1 MSASS
6 ADLLHLRLATA
17 ADEPFLLTMLFY
29 AAHAHDEP
37 GATPEH
43 VRANPSLARYVVGY
57 GAPGDL
63 GIVAEDGPG
72 GTPLGA
78 AWVRILAGENRAYGW
93 VDDAIPE
100 LAIAVAPEVTG
111 RGIGGRMLEELLS
124 ASTRALP
131 RRIAERSARQ
141 RGAASLLADRVHG
154 GAGSDEP
161 GRRSVRHDG
170 AALRRVALRGLGAR
184 RLKSRFV
191 IFDHEPLI

>member
-100 LAIAVAPEVTG
+100 LAIAVAPEATG
-111 RGIGGRMLEELLS
+111 RGIGGRMLEELL
-124 ASTRALP
+124 TRA
-131 RRIAERSARQ
+131 RARYP
-141 RGAASLLADRVHG
+141 GVSL
-154 GAGSDEP
+154 
-161 GRRSVRHDG
+161 SVRRDN
-170 AALRRVALRGLGAR
+170 AAR
-184 RLKSRFV
+184 RLYLRTGFTAVAEVTNRVGGVSDTMVLRFDGSRSGGSAHG
-191 IFDHEPLI
+191 D